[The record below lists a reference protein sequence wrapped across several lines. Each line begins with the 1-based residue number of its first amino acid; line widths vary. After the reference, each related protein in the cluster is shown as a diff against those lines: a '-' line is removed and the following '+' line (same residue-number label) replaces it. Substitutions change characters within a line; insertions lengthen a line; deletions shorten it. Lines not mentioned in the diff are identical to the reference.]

1 MRGIGVGGKNTNL
14 CGGGDDVG
22 GVNGVGVFAWNARF
36 PGAFGWGVLMV
47 RRVGTFLGG
56 EGGGA

>member
-1 MRGIGVGGKNTNL
+1 MRGIGVCGKNTNL
-14 CGGGDDVG
+14 CGCGDDVG

-36 PGAFGWGVLMV
+36 PGALRWGVLMV
-47 RRVGTFLGG
+47 RRVGTCG